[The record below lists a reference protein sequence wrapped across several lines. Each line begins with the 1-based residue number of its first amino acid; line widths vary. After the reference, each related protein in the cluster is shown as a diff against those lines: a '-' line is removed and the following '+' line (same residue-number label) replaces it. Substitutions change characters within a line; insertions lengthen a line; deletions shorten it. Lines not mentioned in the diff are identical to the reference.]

1 MFGTQEQCADAMRA
15 TDTDLCQPCAKER
28 SIRFS
33 QKSLFMHHLS
43 ELTCSHPL
51 CPVLCHGICIF
62 IAPSSQFVCM
72 VEKAGDQELGA
83 APTCLGLATTVAQK
97 QRKRVKV
104 GGGFFVNVLLT
115 HSRRLTAVGFA
126 VQRHF
131 KVRDAITTNYRRSIL
146 IGNLSLQRV
155 RIDYEFGP
163 LSLCFFL
170 LYECLSPSQ
179 CKKL

>member
-1 MFGTQEQCADAMRA
+1 
-15 TDTDLCQPCAKER
+15 
-28 SIRFS
+28 
-33 QKSLFMHHLS
+33 
-43 ELTCSHPL
+43 
-51 CPVLCHGICIF
+51 
-62 IAPSSQFVCM
+62 M

-83 APTCLGLATTVAQK
+83 SPACLGLTTTVAQK

-131 KVRDAITTNYRRSIL
+131 KVSDAITTNYRRSIL

-155 RIDYEFGP
+155 RIDYEFGHF
-163 LSLCFFL
+163 LSVSFYYMSVFL
-170 LYECLSPSQ
+170 QVNVKNYENSKENILGKRVEVCVAFTHFT
-179 CKKL
+179 